1 MNDSLQPNGAFIISP
16 VLHKITPSVFDG
28 QYPMKDG
35 ACIQFLQWALPQL
48 QLRWAGFRRVR
59 KQVCK
64 RIGRRIAELGL
75 ADVAAYREYLHDHA
89 VEWHVLAGLCRV
101 TISRFYRDQAVFRF
115 LGKNVLPQL
124 CDALCR
130 HGEKELRCWSAGCA
144 RGEEAYS
151 LVLLWQLTLQE
162 RYPDMRVSVTAT
174 DIDPEMI
181 RQAQRACYEY
191 SSVKNLS
198 PAWRQ
203 TAFEQIDDHYCLR
216 PEYQR
221 PVVFQQGDVE
231 AMAFAQPYHLVCC
244 RNLVCTYFHGERQV
258 QFLNQLQPHMP
269 AGGALVL
276 GAHERLPEGVIDW
289 RRWHPRLP
297 VYLRE

>member
-1 MNDSLQPNGAFIISP
+1 MWFRWPL
-16 VLHKITPSVFDG
+16 T
-28 QYPMKDG
+28 
-35 ACIQFLQWALPQL
+35 L
-48 QLRWAGFRRVR
+48 QLRWPGFRRVR

-75 ADVAAYREYLHDHA
+75 TDAAAYREYLQRHA
-89 VEWHVLAGLCRV
+89 AEWQTLASLCRV
-101 TISRFYRDQAVFRF
+101 TISRFYRDKTVVYV
-115 LGKNVLPQL
+115 LGETVLPQI
-124 CDALCR
+124 CDALRR

-162 RYPDMRVSVTAT
+162 RYPDMRISVTAT

-181 RQAQRACYEY
+181 RQAQRACYAF

-203 TAFEQIDDHYCLR
+203 TAFEQIEDHYCLR
-216 PEYQR
+216 SVYR
-221 PVVFQQGDVE
+221 SPVAFRLEDVE
-231 AMAFAQPYHLVCC
+231 NAAFTQSYHLVCC
-244 RNLVCTYFHGERQV
+244 RNLVFTYFHGERQV
-258 QFLNQLQPHMP
+258 QFLNKLHQHMT

-276 GAHERLPEGVIDW
+276 GAHERLPEGVTGW
-289 RRWHPRLP
+289 RRWHQRLP